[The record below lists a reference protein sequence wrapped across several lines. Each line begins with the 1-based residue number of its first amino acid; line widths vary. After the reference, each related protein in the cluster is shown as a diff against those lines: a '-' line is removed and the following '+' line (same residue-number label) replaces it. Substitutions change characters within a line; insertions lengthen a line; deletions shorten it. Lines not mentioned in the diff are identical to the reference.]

1 VLHYKE
7 QTLTTGVDMADFLTD
22 TVALSRLQFA
32 MTAIFH
38 MLWPVLTT
46 GMAIYLVIIEGLWLK
61 TRNLD
66 YYHHARFWSKLYVL
80 NFGIGVATGLPMA
93 FQFGLNWA
101 PFSEAVGDFFGT
113 VLGFE
118 STMAFM
124 LEASFLGI
132 MLFGWERVP
141 PVIHWIST
149 ILVAFG
155 ANLSTFWILSANSWL
170 QTPAGG
176 EFVNGKFV
184 VHDYFQAIAN
194 PFMVNSFLH
203 MFFATFETSLFV
215 IGGISAWYIFNQR
228 QVEFFARS
236 LKVVLAVVLVV
247 APLQVFIGHL
257 SAEQVYHYQP
267 AKLAAMEAQ
276 WETLPAGQPA
286 AWSVLALP
294 NDKAERN
301 SWDLKIPGALSY
313 ILELKPT
320 LNQPVQ
326 GLKSWPPANRPH
338 MVGLIYYSFRIMVG
352 IGLFLAALMAV
363 TIVQWLR
370 GQLSATTVPRQKWL
384 MLAWIFAAPLGYIAV
399 ETGWIV
405 RCVGRQPWI
414 VYGELRTLDSAS
426 HLPAGEVLFSLVGL
440 ATMYSV
446 FFVVTLFFGS
456 RIIHKGPNLTL
467 PAPQSLKRPELDIE
481 PAQHEP
487 DQRPVE
493 AQQ

>member
-1 VLHYKE
+1 
-7 QTLTTGVDMADFLTD
+7 MADFLTN

-32 MTAIFH
+32 LTAIFH

-61 TRNLD
+61 TRNIS

-80 NFGIGVATGLPMA
+80 NFGIGVASGLPMA

-101 PFSEAVGDFFGT
+101 PFSESVGDFFGT

-118 STMAFM
+118 GTMAFM

-141 PVIHWIST
+141 PLVHWLST

-176 EFVNGKFV
+176 VFVDGKFV
-184 VHDYFQAIAN
+184 VQDYFKAIAN

-203 MFFATFETSLFV
+203 MFFATLETSLFV
-215 IGGISAWYIFNQR
+215 IGGISAWYIFKQR
-228 QVEFFARS
+228 HVEFFSRS
-236 LKVVLAVVLVV
+236 LKVILAVAIAV
-247 APLQVFIGHL
+247 APLQIFIGHL
-257 SAEQVYHYQP
+257 SAEQVYHHQP

-276 WETLPAGQPA
+276 WETIPAGQRA
-286 AWSVLALP
+286 DWSLLAIP
-294 NDKAERN
+294 NDKAEQN
-301 SWDLKIPGALSY
+301 DWEIKIPGALSY

-320 LNQPVQ
+320 LEQPVQ
-326 GLKSWPPANRPH
+326 GLKAWQPENRPH
-338 MVGLIYYSFRIMVG
+338 MVGLIYYSFRTMVG
-352 IGLFLAALMAV
+352 IGIFLVGLMLI
-363 TIVQWLR
+363 TFIQWLR
-370 GQLSATTVPRQKWL
+370 GKLAPDAIAQQKWL
-384 MLAWIFAAPLGYIAV
+384 MLAWIFSGPMGYIAV
-399 ETGWIV
+399 ESGWIV
-405 RCVGRQPWI
+405 RCVGRQPWL
-414 VYGELRTLDSAS
+414 VYNQLRTVDSAS
-426 HLPAGEVLFSLVGL
+426 HLPAGEILFSLTGL
-440 ATMYSV
+440 TVMYSI
-446 FFVVTLFFGS
+446 FFVAALYFGS
-456 RIIHKGPNLTL
+456 RIINNGPNLEL
-467 PAPQSLKRPELDIE
+467 PFPQEAKQPGLKTE

-487 DQRPVE
+487 NRRPAE